1 MKKTLVAMAALA
13 SVSAFAQS
21 TVTLSGNLDVAGA
34 SYSGTM
40 YGAKGT
46 TFTTAAGTASTS
58 VINIIASED
67 LGGGTKITGKY
78 GIDPRSLTNDGF
90 GVQATSAVSA
100 YNTNPNGL
108 TAVGL
113 GRDEVF
119 LQLETSMG
127 SVKLGAPNSVGL
139 DINTT
144 SSPLG
149 TGVGSGY
156 GLTTKSLIRTAF
168 IDTRYDRSIRLDSAV
183 MNGIKA
189 SALYAPGNDEL
200 NTAVIA
206 DTTNFSSVARN
217 IPNNRKVT
225 ELGLNYANGPLNVQ
239 WLNYTVAAQTYATGY
254 YGVLYSTGAAATTA
268 LGYVATKSNMLAANY
283 NLGATTLYG
292 AWWSGDSTSSTTA
305 VVHVS
310 GNRYAVK
317 QNFGAIDVALQ
328 YTQTTLGS
336 STTTTSKAI
345 GARADYNLSKTAAA
359 YVGYENVDTGA
370 AATTNT
376 TSAGVRKIT
385 SIGLRKSF

>member
-1 MKKTLVAMAALA
+1 M
-13 SVSAFAQS
+13 
-21 TVTLSGNLDVAGA
+21 
-34 SYSGTM
+34 GT
-40 YGAKGT
+40 
-46 TFTTAAGTASTS
+46 
-58 VINIIASED
+58 
-67 LGGGTKITGKY
+67 
-78 GIDPRSLTNDGF
+78 
-90 GVQATSAVSA
+90 
-100 YNTNPNGL
+100 
-108 TAVGL
+108 
-113 GRDEVF
+113 
-119 LQLETSMG
+119 
-127 SVKLGAPNSVGL
+127 VKLGAPNSVGL

>member
-1 MKKTLVAMAALA
+1 MKKTLVALAAA
-13 SVSAFAQS
+13 SAVSAFAQS
-21 TVTLSGNLDVAGA
+21 TVTLTGNFDVAGA

-46 TFTTAAGTASTS
+46 TFTTAAGTSSTS
-58 VINIIASED
+58 VINLIASED
-67 LGGGTKITGKY
+67 LGGGMKVTGKY

-90 GVQATSAVSA
+90 GVQATSPVSS
-100 YNTNPNGL
+100 YTTNPNSL

-113 GRDEVF
+113 GRDEVY
-119 LQLETSMG
+119 LQLESTMG
-127 SVKLGAPNSVGL
+127 SIKLGAPNSVGL
-139 DINTT
+139 DINGI

-149 TGVGSGY
+149 TGIGSGY

-168 IDTRYDRSIRLDSAV
+168 IDTRYDRSVRLDSAV
-183 MNGIKA
+183 MNGIKV

-200 NTAVIA
+200 NTAV
-206 DTTNFSSVARN
+206 DTTNYVARN
-217 IPNNRKVT
+217 MPNNRKVT
-225 ELGLNYANGPLNVQ
+225 ELGINYANGPLNVQ

-254 YGVLYSTGAAATTA
+254 YGVLYASNAAATTA

-283 NLGATTLYG
+283 NLGATTVYA
-292 AWWSGDSTSSTTA
+292 AWWSGDSTTSSTS
-305 VVHVS
+305 VVHAS

-317 QNFGAIDVALQ
+317 QNLGNVDVALQ
-328 YTQTTLGS
+328 YTQAIVGS

>member
-1 MKKTLVAMAALA
+1 MKKTLVALAAA
-13 SVSAFAQS
+13 SAVSAFAQS
-21 TVTLSGNLDVAGA
+21 TVTLSGNFDVAGA

-46 TFTTAAGTASTS
+46 TFTTAAGTSSTS

-67 LGGGTKITGKY
+67 LGGGMKVTGKY

-90 GVQATSAVSA
+90 GVSATQPVSA
-100 YNTNPNGL
+100 YTTNPNSL

-113 GRDEVF
+113 ARDEVY
-119 LQLETSMG
+119 LQLESSVG
-127 SVKLGAPNSVGL
+127 SIKLGAPNSVGL
-139 DINTT
+139 DINST

-149 TGVGSGY
+149 TGIGSGY

-168 IDTRYDRSIRLDSAV
+168 IDTRYDRSVRLDSAV
-183 MNGIKA
+183 MNGIKV

-200 NTAVIA
+200 NTAV
-206 DTTNFSSVARN
+206 DTTNYVARN
-217 IPNNRKVT
+217 MPNNRKVT
-225 ELGLNYANGPLNVQ
+225 ELGINYANGPLNVQ

-254 YGVLYSTGAAATTA
+254 YGVLYSSSAAATTA

-283 NLGATTLYG
+283 NLGATTVYA
-292 AWWSGDSTSSTTA
+292 AWWSGDSTTSTTS

-317 QNFGAIDVALQ
+317 QNLGKVDVALQ
-328 YTQTTLGS
+328 YTQAVVGS

-359 YVGYENVDTGA
+359 YVGYESVDTGA

-376 TSAGVRKIT
+376 TTAGVRKIT